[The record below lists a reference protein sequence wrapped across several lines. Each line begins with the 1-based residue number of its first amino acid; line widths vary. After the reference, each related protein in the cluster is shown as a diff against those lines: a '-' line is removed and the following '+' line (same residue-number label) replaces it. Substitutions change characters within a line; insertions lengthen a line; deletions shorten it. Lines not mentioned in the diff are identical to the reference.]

1 MAEIDDFFRTIRE
14 TGGYTTPAGLLPARP
29 PRGHFWSAWRF
40 YFSGL
45 GGVIAEGV
53 RTLRAGRFTTETLG
67 RLSWRLMHAAER
79 MGTAVTFEG
88 FESMRGLER
97 QPAVIVA
104 NHMSLAETMML
115 PAGVFANGPMITVA
129 KRSLTRYPAFGRI
142 LEASRP
148 ILVDRRNP
156 RQDLVDVLDQGL
168 QRLAE
173 GCSVLL
179 FPQGTRMPVFDPARF
194 NSLGAK
200 LARRAG
206 VPLIPVACKTD
217 FARPGR
223 FLRDFG
229 PIDPARPIRFAA
241 GPRLDSARPQREL
254 QEACV
259 GHILR
264 CLKQWNMPVAEIPAA
279 GQEHPDH
286 E

>member
-1 MAEIDDFFRTIRE
+1 MADIDDFYRSIRE
-14 TGGYTTPAGLLPARP
+14 TGGYTTPPGLLPARP
-29 PRGHFWSAWRF
+29 SRGSCWSAWRF
-40 YFSGL
+40 YVGGL
-45 GGVIAEGV
+45 GGVVAEGM
-53 RTLRAGRFTTETLG
+53 RTLLAKRFSTDTLG

-88 FESMRGLER
+88 FETMRGLDR

-115 PAGVFANGPMITVA
+115 PAGVFANGPMIIVA
-129 KRSLTRYPAFGRI
+129 KRSLSRYPAFGRI
-142 LEASRP
+142 LVASRP

-168 QRLAE
+168 RRLGE

-179 FPQGTRMPVFDPARF
+179 FPQGTRLPVFDPARF

-223 FLRDFG
+223 ILRDFG
-229 PIDPARPIRFAA
+229 PIDPVRPIRFAA

-264 CLKQWNMPVAEIPAA
+264 CLKQWNMPVVEPAA
-279 GQEHPDH
+279 DGPEAPEH

>member
-1 MAEIDDFFRTIRE
+1 MADIDDFYRSIRE
-14 TGGYTTPAGLLPARP
+14 TGGYTTPPGRLPARP
-29 PRGHFWSAWRF
+29 PRGGFWSAWCF
-40 YFSGL
+40 YVGGL
-45 GGVIAEGV
+45 GGVIAEGM
-53 RTLRAGRFTTETLG
+53 RTLHAGRFSPETLG

-88 FESMRGLER
+88 FETMRGLDR

-115 PAGVFANGPMITVA
+115 PVGVFANGPMIIVA
-129 KRSLTRYPAFGRI
+129 KRSLSRYPAFGRI
-142 LEASRP
+142 LVASRP

-168 QRLAE
+168 QRLGE

-179 FPQGTRMPVFDPARF
+179 FPQGTRLAVFDPARF

-200 LARRAG
+200 LARLAG

-223 FLRDFG
+223 LLRDFG
-229 PIDPARPIRFAA
+229 PVDPTRPIRFAA
-241 GPRLDSARPQREL
+241 GPRLDGARPQREL

-264 CLKQWNMPVAEIPAA
+264 CLKQWNMPVVEPKTG
-279 GQEHPDH
+279 GQEDPDH